1 MATRYHF
8 PRSFNVLA
16 RLSIYGGALIIVF
29 LSWVGGMLWR
39 SSYVTS
45 EGAPVAQPVEFS
57 HEHHVGGLGMD
68 CRYCHG
74 TVERAA
80 YAGMPPT
87 ETCMNCHSQL
97 WTTSPQLAPVR
108 ASYLSGQPI
117 PWQRVNNL
125 ADFVYFKHNIHVN
138 KGIGCASCHG
148 QVDRMPLTWQAAPL
162 TMEWCLECHRN
173 PARYVRPR
181 EQVFNMDYQP
191 PPNQLELG
199 RRLVEQ
205 YHIERKTRCSNCHY

>member
-1 MATRYHF
+1 
-8 PRSFNVLA
+8 V
-16 RLSIYGGALIIVF
+16 
-29 LSWVGGMLWR
+29 
-39 SSYVTS
+39 
-45 EGAPVAQPVEFS
+45 PVDQPVEFS
-57 HEHHVGGLGMD
+57 HEHHVRGLGID
-68 CRYCHG
+68 CRYCHT
-74 TVERAA
+74 TVEQSA

-97 WTTSPQLAPVR
+97 WTTSPLLAPVR
-108 ASYLSGQPI
+108 ASYLSDQPI

-148 QVDRMPLTWQAAPL
+148 PVDRMPLTWQAAPL

-181 EQVFNMDYQP
+181 EQVFNMDYRP
-191 PPNQLELG
+191 PPNQLDLG